1 MESKK
6 IAVISDM
13 NTMIKTIRWGLAFLL
28 LAGSSLSIAQ
38 AQQPLTL
45 KDALDYA
52 LNNSEALKKARLD
65 IETGRLKVAEVRG
78 SALPQIDGVS
88 TLTNNLLVQQF
99 ILPAEF
105 MGGNPGEFI
114 AVKAGQTWNA
124 MSQVQL
130 SQQIFNQQVF
140 TGLKAAKGSEAY
152 YRLAAQLSEENLIQ
166 QVATNY
172 YQVIITR
179 EQLEVID
186 ANLER
191 ISQLEKMVASQYE
204 VGLAKKIDLDRIKV
218 NKGNLLAQREQLEYA
233 VVQQENLLKYYMGMP
248 ISESIQIAE
257 ADVVGLEKQGL
268 ALSGQDNFNVDNLT
282 AYQLL
287 GVQEDLLEL
296 QRKAYIAEYF
306 PSLSLGGNYMYN
318 SQSNSLNVYSNKAL
332 NYDVASVSLNLRVP
346 IFDGFKRRSKVSQA
360 NIELEKVREDLRQ
373 TNNALAMS
381 YENAKI
387 QLKNNLNTIETQF
400 ANKEFAQEVFESTQA
415 NYKNGLATLTD
426 LLTAETELVA
436 AQNSYNQAL
445 LNFKVAEIELIKSN
459 GNIKSLVK

>member
-1 MESKK
+1 
-6 IAVISDM
+6 M
-13 NTMIKTIRWGLAFLL
+13 NNMIKTIRWGLAFLL

>member
-6 IAVISDM
+6 TAVISDM

-415 NYKNGLATLTD
+415 NYKNGLASLTD